1 MAALKKIG
9 EESNNSWKRR
19 PVAATGNTVE
29 PPSQI
34 NTESSQP
41 NIVKQQKEQIQLQ
54 LKQMLTTTKSKM
66 QAAES
71 SKQQSPRNVLSTLD
85 DNNNQHENTDLITS
99 NVKPSTAAKQSDH
112 DLFMSKKALIEKRVL
127 FTPPEQHHGN

>member
-19 PVAATGNTVE
+19 PVAATSNTVE

-85 DNNNQHENTDLITS
+85 DNNNQHENADL

>member
-19 PVAATGNTVE
+19 PVAATCNTVE

-85 DNNNQHENTDLITS
+85 DNNNQHENTDLNTS